1 MRSSTG
7 RSSTR
12 RRSTRGHSAIRIPAR
27 ATTKRRALGVLV
39 STILV
44 IVTSNVI
51 VRVVGVV
58 RSSVDADLD
67 PRKQSVVQPVAEI
80 QVFREGVVGTGRLLD
95 TPHVFGVGGDIL
107 RVGVVRVGV
116 LHGRA
121 KHLVP
126 EQLSD
131 MGDAAGTHDQG
142 AVVLV
147 DGSVQVG
154 QEMGVGSASVV
165 VAGENGVEGDNAV
178 FVGVLDAAQVGRV
191 PAVGGVVARGRDT
204 AVGSLLVV
212 ILHAMTG
219 ESLTCTRQWRWPARC
234 PPRRLRQDGRC

>member
-1 MRSSTG
+1 M
-7 RSSTR
+7 
-12 RRSTRGHSAIRIPAR
+12 
-27 ATTKRRALGVLV
+27 

-44 IVTSNVI
+44 IVTGNVV

-67 PRKQSVVQPVAEI
+67 PRKQSVVQPVAEV

-121 KHLVP
+121 EHLVP

-165 VAGENGVEGDNAV
+165 VAGENGVEGDHAV

-204 AVGSLLVV
+204 AVGSLLVA

-219 ESLTCTRQWRWPARC
+219 ESHLYTPVALACQMSTKAPSTGRQVLTSMYWTSMVISTPSEYLSSFTFWRMTSP
-234 PPRRLRQDGRC
+234 QM